1 MKILLIEDNAEDVRI
16 LRDALAA
23 EPALTFE
30 LQHADQLSAGLAALD
45 QTTPDVVLLDLGL
58 PDSHGLETL
67 IAVHEHAP
75 RVPIVILTAS
85 DDEGLALQA
94 LQRGAQDY
102 LVKGY
107 VQIYRKLLG
116 RSIRYAIER
125 ERADAQLRQAYAQ
138 TEQLLA
144 VLPSILIGVNP
155 EGLVTHW
162 NAVAELTFGIGASEV
177 IDRPLASCGITWD
190 LEQLQARIADARL
203 KEGPVRLDDLAFT
216 RPDGQRGFLGFTII
230 PMRDEGT
237 SRTGALLFGSD
248 ITQRKQTEAER
259 LQLQE
264 ELYQAQKMET
274 VGRFAGGIAH
284 DFNNFLQ
291 VILGFAWLIRRR
303 HAEDQPL
310 LNDLQEI
317 VHSAESASALVR
329 QLLAFGRR
337 QALRPQVLELN
348 QAVQAM
354 ERRLKQLVGE
364 AIQLELQLAA
374 EPLHVRVDPTGLEQI
389 LMNLSA
395 NARDAMPQQGTLM
408 LTTSQCSID
417 AACQQTH
424 GWAVVGEYVRLSVR
438 DTGAGMAPEVAQHI
452 FEPFFTTKQA
462 GKGTGLGLAVVYGL
476 MKQHGGLVDIETAPG
491 QGSAFHL
498 YFPSQAAPSIPCS
511 QEMATEAVGAPIA
524 SSSSTK
530 RILIVDDD
538 HAVRLLCERVLREQ
552 YTVTSVS
559 SAAQALDALTQ
570 QPYDLLLTDIAMP
583 LMDGLELIERAAT
596 LRPQLKVVAMSG
608 FLTAEMEQR
617 LHQAPLACQVLR
629 KPFTPAALQ
638 SSIDHQWQR

>member
-16 LRDALAA
+16 FRDALAA
-23 EPALTFE
+23 EPSLTCE
-30 LQHADQLSAGLAALD
+30 LQHADQLSTGLAALD

-94 LQRGAQDY
+94 LQHGAQDY

-144 VLPSILIGVNP
+144 VLPSILIGVNS

-190 LEQLQARIADARL
+190 LKQLQARIADARL
-203 KEGPVRLDDLAFT
+203 KEGLVRLDDLAFT

-230 PMRDEGT
+230 PMSNEGT
-237 SRTGALLFGSD
+237 SRTSALLFGSD
-248 ITQRKQTEAER
+248 ITQRKQTEDER

-264 ELYQAQKMET
+264 ELHQAQKMET

-310 LNDLQEI
+310 LNDLQEV
-317 VHSAESASALVR
+317 VHSAESAAALVR

-348 QAVQAM
+348 QAMQDM
-354 ERRLKQLVGE
+354 ERRLKQLAGE
-364 AIQLELQLAA
+364 AIQLQLQLAP
-374 EPLHVRVDPTGLEQI
+374 EPLHIRVDPTGLEQL

-395 NARDAMPQQGTLM
+395 NARDAMPQQGTLTI
-408 LTTSQCSID
+408 TTSQCSID
-417 AACQQTH
+417 AVFQQTH

-476 MKQHGGLVDIETAPG
+476 MKQHGGLVEIETAPG

-498 YFPSQAAPSIPCS
+498 YFPSQAAPTISHS
-511 QEMATEAVGAPIA
+511 QETATEAAGAPIA
-524 SSSSTK
+524 ASSSTK

-617 LHQAPLACQVLR
+617 LHRAPLACQVLR

-638 SSIDHQWQR
+638 SSINHQWQR